1 MLPAAN
7 RLRHSGEFANAVRS
21 GRRVGRGA
29 VVVHLTVQQ
38 GTDNR
43 STEHNSVEQPG
54 NSEFPGF
61 RSSAPKAG
69 FVVSKAVGGAVVR
82 NKVKRRLRHLVGQ
95 RLSAYPNGTTLI
107 VRALPGAADKDFR
120 ELGADLDAALAAAA
134 RPRRQP

>member
-29 VVVHLTVQQ
+29 VVVHLT
-38 GTDNR
+38 TDR
-43 STEHNSVEQPG
+43 STEHNSVEKPG
-54 NSEFPGF
+54 NPEFPGF

-82 NKVKRRLRHLVGQ
+82 NKVKRRLRHLVAE

-120 ELGADLDAALAAAA
+120 ELGQDLDAALAAAA
-134 RPRRQP
+134 RPRRPR